1 MRICIRFQ
9 PEEHT
14 PQAGETITVTG
25 GLSGLDYEVR
35 IHRVLSVET
44 NSDQT
49 KSVWV
54 EGVRHYLDS
63 GDREV
68 EHTAEMIALLEQ
80 NGLHANSWV
89 YGSYCRP
96 LSGTWFRVPGATLI
110 QTGHNDPYTY
120 AVVSEPLPRE
130 DVNAN
135 ELDLVS
141 RPARKK

>member
-1 MRICIRFQ
+1 M
-9 PEEHT
+9 EHT
-14 PQAGETITVTG
+14 Q
-25 GLSGLDYEVR
+25 
-35 IHRVLSVET
+35 
-44 NSDQT
+44 
-49 KSVWV
+49 
-54 EGVRHYLDS
+54 
-63 GDREV
+63 
-68 EHTAEMIALLEQ
+68 EMIVLLEQ
-80 NGLHANSWV
+80 NRLSADSWV